1 VSASLSA
8 LSLTE
13 PVVSLAGVVKEYAGS
28 PPVAALAGVDLRI
41 DQNELVAIV
50 GPSGSGKSTLLHL
63 VGALDRPTK
72 GTVRVDGHDVA
83 RLRDH
88 ELSALRGQR
97 IGFVFQGFH
106 LVEGLDALSNVG
118 LGLAYARVPRRQRR
132 ERARLALERVGLG
145 HRSHHRPG
153 RLSGGE
159 RQRVAIARALVGN
172 PALLLADEPTGNLDT
187 RTGAEIIDLFRRL
200 NGEGVTVALVT
211 HDREIAGSVPRRVM
225 VRDGRVV
232 EDEREAA

>member
-1 VSASLSA
+1 MSAC
-8 LSLTE
+8 LTQ
-13 PVVSLAGVVKEYAGS
+13 PVVSLTGVIKEYAGA
-28 PPVAALAGVDLRI
+28 PPVAALAGVNLQI

-72 GTVRVDGHDVA
+72 GTVRVDGQDIA

-106 LVEGLDALSNVG
+106 LVEGLDALANVG
-118 LGLAYARVPRRQRR
+118 MGLAYARVPRRQRS
-132 ERARLALERVGLG
+132 ERAGLALERVGLG
-145 HRSHHRPG
+145 HRVHHRPG

-159 RQRVAIARALVGN
+159 RQRVAVARALVGN

-187 RTGAEIIDLFRRL
+187 RTGAEIVDLFRRL

-211 HDREIAGSVPRRVM
+211 HDREIAARAPRRVM
-225 VRDGRVV
+225 MRDGRVV

>member
-1 VSASLSA
+1 MSASL
-8 LSLTE
+8 TP
-13 PVVSLAGVVKEYAGS
+13 PVVSLTGVIKEYAGS
-28 PPVAALAGVDLRI
+28 PPVAALAGVDLQI

-72 GTVRVDGHDVA
+72 GTVRVDGQDIA

-106 LVEGLDALSNVG
+106 LVEGLDALANVG
-118 LGLAYARVPRRQRR
+118 MGLAYARVPRRQRR
-132 ERARLALERVGLG
+132 ERANLALERVGLG
-145 HRSHHRPG
+145 HRARHRPG

-159 RQRVAIARALVGN
+159 RQRVAVARALVGN

-187 RTGAEIIDLFRRL
+187 RTGAEIVDLFRRL

-211 HDREIAGSVPRRVM
+211 HDREIAARAPRRVLM
-225 VRDGRVV
+225 RDGRVV